1 MKVAMVSPYDYTW
14 PGGVTTHVSQLSKE
28 LSSIGHEVH
37 ILAPHSI
44 PDESKRDNPNFV
56 PLGRSIPVPSGGS
69 IARLSFSWWLYG
81 KIATILEQESYDVI
95 HIHEPSAPIL
105 PLVVLEYSKSV
116 NIATFHA
123 YCDRPC
129 VYDLGRLAVRR
140 WQKKLH
146 GGIAVSQAALSRVE
160 QNADINYQV
169 IPNGIDIDHFAAAVS
184 PIYELKDGKINILFV
199 GRLER
204 RKGLKYLIEAFLK
217 LKWECPNIRLII
229 VGPGDLDK
237 ENRYILGASNSEDI
251 VIVGRVSYEELPRY
265 YASSDIFCSPAIGSE
280 SFGIVLLEAMASSK
294 PVVASDILGYRDV
307 IKDSQQGLL
316 FANKDCD
323 SLVGALKSIID
334 NPDLG
339 TKMGVFGRQT
349 VESYRWSSIAKQV
362 EGYYLERIESV
373 IV

>member
-44 PDESKRDNPNFV
+44 LDESKRGNPSFV

-146 GGIAVSQAALSRVE
+146 GGIAVSPAALSRVE
-160 QNADINYQV
+160 RNADINYQV

-265 YASSDIFCSPAIGSE
+265 YASSDIFCSPATGSE

-339 TKMGVFGRQT
+339 ARMGVFGRKT

-362 EGYYLERIESV
+362 EGYYLERIQSV

>member
-1 MKVAMVSPYDYTW
+1 MKIAMVSPYDYTW

-28 LSSIGHEVH
+28 LANNGHEVH
-37 ILAPHSI
+37 VLAPYSI
-44 PDESKRDNPNFV
+44 PDVSRSDNPLFV

-69 IARLSFSWWLYG
+69 IARLSLSWWLSRR
-81 KIATILEQESYDVI
+81 IAMILERESYDVV

-105 PLVVLEYSKSV
+105 PLVVLEHSKSI
-116 NIATFHA
+116 NIGTFHA
-123 YCDRPC
+123 YYDRSY
-129 VYDLGRLAVRR
+129 VNYLGRLAVRR
-140 WQKKLH
+140 WQKTLH
-146 GGIAVSQAALSRVE
+146 GGIAVSQAALSHVE
-160 QNADINYQV
+160 QHVDIDYQI
-169 IPNGIDIDHFAAAVS
+169 IPNGIDLNHFAASVP

-237 ENRYILGASNSEDI
+237 ESRYILGASNSEDI

-280 SFGIVLLEAMASSK
+280 SFGIVLLEAMASGK
-294 PVVASDILGYRDV
+294 PIVASDILGYRS
-307 IKDSQQGLL
+307 IIENSQQGLL
-316 FANKDCD
+316 FAKKDCD
-323 SLVGALKSIID
+323 SLARALKSIIS

-339 TKMGVFGRQT
+339 TRMGISGRQT
-349 VESYRWSSIAKQV
+349 AQRYRWSSIAKQV
-362 EGYYLERIESV
+362 EGYYLNRIQSV
-373 IV
+373 VL